1 MIEYLNG
8 QLVEV
13 NPAHVVLDVNG
24 VGYFL
29 QISINTYSALSGK
42 GSAKLFIHEVIRED
56 AHLLFAFFSVE
67 ERVLFRHLISV
78 SGVGASTGIL
88 MLSSLS
94 PSEIQ
99 GAIISEDVNC
109 LKGIKGIGLKSAQ
122 RIIIELKDKLTKQP
136 VSADIF
142 ATLNNTTREE
152 ALSALVTLGFL
163 KKNAE
168 KAIDHIMKL
177 HPEKTVEQVIKDA
190 LKQM

>member
-8 QLVEV
+8 QLVEI
-13 NPAHVVLDVNG
+13 NPAHAVLDVNG

-29 QISINTYSALSGK
+29 HISINTYSALSGK
-42 GSAKLFIHEVIRED
+42 NSVKLFIHEVIRED
-56 AHLLFAFFSVE
+56 AHLLFAFFSDE
-67 ERVLFRHLISV
+67 ERILFRHLISV
-78 SGVGASTGIL
+78 SGVGANTGIL

-94 PSEIQ
+94 PAEIQ
-99 GAIISEDVNC
+99 NAIISEDVNC
-109 LKGIKGIGLKSAQ
+109 LKSIKGIGLKTAQ

-163 KKNAE
+163 KNNAE

-177 HPEKTVEQVIKDA
+177 HPERTVEQVIKDA

>member
-13 NPAHVVLDVNG
+13 NPAHVILDVNG

-29 QISINTYSALSGK
+29 QISINTYSSLSGK
-42 GSAKLFIHEVIRED
+42 SAAKLFIHEVIRED
-56 AHLLFAFFSVE
+56 AHLLFAFFSIE

-78 SGVGASTGIL
+78 SGVGANTGIL

-94 PSEIQ
+94 PAEIQ
-99 GAIISEDVNC
+99 SAIISEDVNC
-109 LKGIKGIGLKSAQ
+109 LKSIKGIGLKSAQ

-136 VSADIF
+136 VSSDIF
-142 ATLNNTTREE
+142 TTLNNTTREE